1 MDAITI
7 KTVEQFIA
15 QVRADSAGWP
25 YKWFRGEPAADTPL
39 IPKLYRLRPDGRARD
54 ENTLLQLFRMRAPTF
69 STRPCPDRGATDQ
82 WLFLAQHFGLPTRL
96 LDWTESALVGLYFAI
111 QESKPPK
118 PKPHVV
124 WMLNPTEL
132 NQLSVSPGRVP
143 IGSNEFPLTW
153 VDPRPKEI
161 NIGFINICG
170 AWENDA
176 QGVSLPVAIR
186 PTNIDPRMSAQR
198 SCFTV
203 QGKDKNS
210 LAQLVPGVLKRYE
223 VEPNDRQKMRDDL
236 LMLGVSHSTVFPDLT
251 GLANE
256 LGDLY

>member
-96 LDWTESALVGLYFAI
+96 LDWAESALVGLYFAI

-186 PTNIDPRMSAQR
+186 PTNIDPRMRRSEAASRCRERTRIHSHNWCRAFSNATKSSRMIAKKCEMTYLCSVSATR
-198 SCFTV
+198 PSF
-203 QGKDKNS
+203 
-210 LAQLVPGVLKRYE
+210 
-223 VEPNDRQKMRDDL
+223 
-236 LMLGVSHSTVFPDLT
+236 LT
-251 GLANE
+251 
-256 LGDLY
+256 